1 MHPKFYLLSLLFL
14 TSFVVNAQE
23 KTSEPEEGW
32 KRSGKGTL
40 LVNQAAFS
48 DWASGGVNSVS
59 LSLNVDYDLN
69 YFENG
74 WSWDTKF
81 IGSYGLSYIEGDTF
95 LKKTNDRIEIN
106 SLLGKQFSERWSYST
121 LFNFKSQFARGYRF
135 GENDEGK
142 ETRSL
147 RTHFFSPAYI
157 QFGIGFYWKKSNDLW
172 LNIAPFSQR
181 ITMVSRRFTRDL
193 DPGKEYFGVGQ
204 GDNHLFELGASVAA
218 FYKFKAMENITLENR
233 LGLYSDY
240 LGDPQ
245 NIDFDYTVSAHM
257 QINKYISTNLELQLV
272 YDDNAIGRLQVREVF
287 GIGVNL
293 DL

>member
-1 MHPKFYLLSLLFL
+1 MNPKFYFLSILLI
-14 TSFVVNAQE
+14 SFTAVSQE
-23 KTSEPEEGW
+23 KKSEPEEGW

-48 DWASGGVNSVS
+48 EWASGGVNSIS

-69 YFENG
+69 YFESG

-81 IGSYGLSYIEGDTF
+81 LGSYGLSHIEGDTY
-95 LKKTNDRIEIN
+95 LKKTNDRIDIN

-121 LFNFKSQFARGYRF
+121 LFNFKSQFAHGYRF
-135 GENDEGK
+135 GEDENGN
-142 ETRSL
+142 ETRTL

-172 LNIAPFSQR
+172 VNIAPFSQR
-181 ITMVSRRFTRDL
+181 ITMVSRRFTKDL
-193 DPGKEYFGVGQ
+193 EEGKEYFGVAKGE
-204 GDNHLFELGASVAA
+204 NHLFELGASMNA

-233 LGLYSDY
+233 LSLYSDY

-257 QINKYISTNLELQLV
+257 QINKYVSTNLVLQLV
-272 YDDNAIGRLQVREVF
+272 YDDNAVKRLQMREVF